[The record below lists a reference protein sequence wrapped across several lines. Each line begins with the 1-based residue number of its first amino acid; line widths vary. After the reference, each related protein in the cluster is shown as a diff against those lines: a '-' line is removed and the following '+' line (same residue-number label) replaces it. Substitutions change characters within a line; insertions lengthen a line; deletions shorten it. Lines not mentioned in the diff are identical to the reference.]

1 MSFKSSANANN
12 SNRFLSGAAVNKQ
25 QPFAPHRSATGATA
39 ANTFSSLN
47 SFISSSHELPP
58 EKPQPPAQSAAP
70 TPYDKNADFPALPS
84 AKTVA
89 TATATATV
97 ATATAT
103 VATAT
108 VATATAALSYRCA
121 VAAMDKRQEAEQARI
136 QKEMKRELEAKE
148 LAYEELRRDTARSRD
163 VATALAVAANYDISD
178 ISESI
183 D

>member
-1 MSFKSSANANN
+1 MSFKSSANANANANN

-58 EKPQPPAQSAAP
+58 EQPQPPAQTTAP
-70 TPYDKNADFPALPS
+70 TPYDKNADFPALPC

-89 TATATATV
+89 T
-97 ATATAT
+97 
-103 VATAT
+103 ATAT

-163 VATALAVAANYDISD
+163 VATALAAAANYDISD

>member
-1 MSFKSSANANN
+1 MSFKSSANANANANN

-25 QPFAPHRSATGATA
+25 QPFAPHRSATGATT

-58 EKPQPPAQSAAP
+58 EKPQPPAQTTAP

-89 TATATATV
+89 TATATA
-97 ATATAT
+97 ATTTA
-103 VATAT
+103 
-108 VATATAALSYRCA
+108 AALSYRCA
-121 VAAMDKRQEAEQARI
+121 VAAMDKRQEAEQARL

-163 VATALAVAANYDISD
+163 VATALAAAANYDISD

>member
-1 MSFKSSANANN
+1 MSFKSSANANANANN

-89 TATATATV
+89 TATATV
-97 ATATAT
+97 
-103 VATAT
+103 
-108 VATATAALSYRCA
+108 ATAALSYRCA

-163 VATALAVAANYDISD
+163 VATALAAAANYDISD

>member
-1 MSFKSSANANN
+1 LK
-12 SNRFLSGAAVNKQ
+12 
-25 QPFAPHRSATGATA
+25 
-39 ANTFSSLN
+39 

-58 EKPQPPAQSAAP
+58 EQPQPPAQSAAP

-89 TATATATV
+89 TATATAT
-97 ATATAT
+97 
-103 VATAT
+103 
-108 VATATAALSYRCA
+108 ATAALSYRCA
-121 VAAMDKRQEAEQARI
+121 VAAMDKRQEAEQARL

-148 LAYEELRRDTARSRD
+148 LAYEELRRNTTRSRN
-163 VATALAVAANYDISD
+163 VATALAAAANYDISD

>member
-1 MSFKSSANANN
+1 MSFKSSANAIANANN
-12 SNRFLSGAAVNKQ
+12 SNRFLSGAAANK
-25 QPFAPHRSATGATA
+25 QPFAPHRSATSATA
-39 ANTFSSLN
+39 TNTFSSLN

-58 EKPQPPAQSAAP
+58 EQPQPPAQTAAP

-89 TATATATV
+89 TATATA
-97 ATATAT
+97 
-103 VATAT
+103 
-108 VATATAALSYRCA
+108 ATAALSYRCA
-121 VAAMDKRQEAEQARI
+121 VAAMDKRQEAEQARL

-163 VATALAVAANYDISD
+163 VATALAAAANYDISD

>member
-1 MSFKSSANANN
+1 MSFKSSANAIANANN

-58 EKPQPPAQSAAP
+58 EQPQPPAQTAAP

-89 TATATATV
+89 TATATAT
-97 ATATAT
+97 TA
-103 VATAT
+103 
-108 VATATAALSYRCA
+108 AALSYRCA
-121 VAAMDKRQEAEQARI
+121 VAAMDKRQEAEQARL

-163 VATALAVAANYDISD
+163 VATALAAAANYDISD